1 MMTSTS
7 QRARKRAEGP
17 TRQSARSR
25 IILRA
30 IRILTSGRQY
40 ESKGHDRDTNSSI
53 PNLHRL
59 LAFCFALLIVR

>member
-1 MMTSTS
+1 
-7 QRARKRAEGP
+7 
-17 TRQSARSR
+17 
-25 IILRA
+25 LRA